1 MEIFGCMFTIAFVF
15 LSSVSQKVFPS
26 AVDSI
31 RPPQSLSDGGT
42 LVSQRLIIRFE
53 LGFYTSGKS
62 NNRYVGIWYKNIPV
76 RTVVWV
82 ANRCDPINGSSG
94 LLTINGVDHLVLL
107 DHNRSVVWST
117 RSSKQ
122 AKKPT
127 VQLLNSG
134 NLVLRD
140 EEDVNSETNYLWRS
154 FDYPS
159 DTLLPNM
166 KLEWDLKSGLTR
178 HLSAW
183 KNWDDPSPG
192 DFTQGIEFDPQLN
205 SYIP

>member
-1 MEIFGCMFTIAFVF
+1 MH
-15 LSSVSQKVFPS
+15 SQYSLPKI
-26 AVDSI
+26 DSI

-53 LGFYTSGKS
+53 LGFFTLGKS
-62 NNRYVGIWYKNIPV
+62 NNRYVGIWYKNIPF

-82 ANRCDPINGSSG
+82 ANWCDPINGFSG
-94 LLTINGVDHLVLL
+94 LLTINGTGNLVLWN
-107 DHNRSVVWST
+107 HNRSVVWST
-117 RSSKQ
+117 SSSKH

-127 VQLLNSG
+127 VQLLDSG

-140 EEDVNSETNYLWRS
+140 EEDVNSETNHLWQS
-154 FDYPS
+154 FDHPW
-159 DTLLPNM
+159 DILLPNM
-166 KLEWDLKSGLTR
+166 KLGWDLKSGLKR

-192 DFTQGIEFDPQLN
+192 DFTQGIEFDPQLHTFPEFYFQKGTTKFHRTG
-205 SYIP
+205 S